1 MSIGMYDLWELL
13 FQKKEMISRN
23 FMNQIMFVKYK
34 KKISSNIYQQHFTIT
49 IIYTNCDINW
59 Q

>member
-34 KKISSNIYQQHFTIT
+34 KKNIFKYLSTTFYNYNHL
-49 IIYTNCDINW
+49 Y
-59 Q
+59 